1 MACLLP
7 KASLTSVLTRRAP
20 SSRQSYASARTLRYK
35 GVAASNSSS
44 NDTLNIIAAPIS
56 SHQGY
61 GSAPPPQPGDHPLWV
76 DELLP
81 SFVPTPRQ
89 VFCNRALNMK
99 HIKAIGFDMDYT
111 LAQYRPE
118 TFEALAH
125 QQTVE
130 KLVTRFGYPEELR
143 SFTFSWDYMMKGL
156 VIDKNRGNMLK
167 VDRHKYVKIG
177 YHGFQALTSEERK
190 TMYNSSFQSL
200 NFEGNDYA
208 LVDTLFSLAEA
219 YLFMQL
225 VEFKDSPVG
234 KALHEKS
241 YHQLYKDL
249 RSAVDMC
256 HRDGS
261 LKKSVAADPA
271 KFIHHDPLL
280 RKVLRT
286 LRASG
291 RRIFLATNSIWDYTN
306 VVMNY
311 LLLGERGSG
320 RSVKWL
326 DYFDVVMVGC
336 GKPAFFNDRGQL
348 FSVDVGTG
356 LLRNTDEGM
365 PITPIDEADVSEAPL
380 PDLRP
385 LSFSPAPSPNS
396 SGSSLSSLDSM
407 DGGASNGNG
416 KPQRMKPSV
425 FQGGCYKDL
434 HRILGVTSGEQV
446 LYAGD
451 HIYGDIVKAKQAI
464 GWRTLLVVPELDVE
478 LALQEQAKSVWA
490 ELRLLRTQ
498 RDSVDDQMQRFE
510 WALAHSGWDPNS
522 EAYAKN
528 LAMLKETAARHDAL
542 RSKHSEVLSSLHRR
556 HHPIWGQI
564 LKTGYQN
571 SRFAHQIE
579 RYACLYTS
587 HVSNLAYYSPNKRW
601 QGRCDIMAHE
611 DVDFP
616 EAGWNV
622 ESDSDSY

>member
-1 MACLLP
+1 
-7 KASLTSVLTRRAP
+7 
-20 SSRQSYASARTLRYK
+20 
-35 GVAASNSSS
+35 
-44 NDTLNIIAAPIS
+44 
-56 SHQGY
+56 
-61 GSAPPPQPGDHPLWV
+61 
-76 DELLP
+76 
-81 SFVPTPRQ
+81 
-89 VFCNRALNMK
+89 MK

-156 VIDKNRGNMLK
+156 VIDK
-167 VDRHKYVKIG
+167 
-177 YHGFQALTSEERK
+177 
-190 TMYNSSFQSL
+190 SL

-234 KALHEKS
+234 KALQEKS

-271 KFIHHDPLL
+271 RFIHHDPLL

-336 GKPAFFNDRGQL
+336 GKPGFFNDRGQL

-385 LSFSPAPSPNS
+385 LSFEPPQSPNGTS
-396 SGSSLSSLDSM
+396 PGASLSSMDSL
-407 DGGASNGNG
+407 DGGANNGNG

-434 HRILGVTSGEQV
+434 HRYLGVTSGEQV

-510 WALAHSGWDPNS
+510 WALAHSGWDPKS
-522 EAYAKN
+522 EAYQKN

-622 ESDSDSY
+622 ESDSDMY